1 MADMDILLS
10 RILELEK
17 ENADLKEASNSL
29 VGSFKQFI
37 ENSIKIIQENEK
49 LDNNDINEMKS
60 IILK

>member
-1 MADMDILLS
+1 MDILLS